1 MQQIDITEALFGAI
15 ARAKELL
22 AQDSVTELERD
33 SLVAHLEYIRL
44 KADQISEAT
53 SLLDVNIEDVVVQT
67 PVISTEETPEE

>member
-1 MQQIDITEALFGAI
+1 MQIDTTEALYGAI
-15 ARAKELL
+15 TRAKELL

-44 KADQISEAT
+44 KADQITEAVA
-53 SLLDVNIEDVVVQT
+53 LLDVNIDDVVVQT